1 MRRFTSVLI
10 VIISLMSFFITP
22 SFARG
27 AKKHVNKEQV
37 VKKKAH
43 RVVKGEKRHIK
54 KRHKSVR
61 KGHST
66 ERRGHVMKRQVK
78 EEKEDS
84 RIKVN

>member
-1 MRRFTSVLI
+1 MRRFISVLI

-27 AKKHVNKEQV
+27 IKKQVKKEHV

-43 RVVKGEKRHIK
+43 KVVKGEAKHVK

-61 KGHST
+61 KVHSTGHKGHS
-66 ERRGHVMKRQVK
+66 MKKKVI